1 MRRKSLSSRSS
12 ATVSR
17 TWQRLRLRWYTANKV
32 PVIIVFILGVLV
44 SSFGGILYSLYK
56 HDHERRELMCLALN
70 VYYESRGESAA
81 GQYAV
86 AEVTMNRVASRHYPD
101 SVCDVVYQKN
111 WDTIRK
117 RYVAAFSWTE
127 FAVMSAPNGKQWHQ
141 AMKIAETVYY
151 GKQQP
156 TLDGAMHYHAV
167 YVKPSWSLEMTPVAK
182 IDRHIFYK

>member
-1 MRRKSLSSRSS
+1 MRRKSLSSRCA
-12 ATVSR
+12 ATLSR
-17 TWQRLRLRWYTANKV
+17 YWERLRLRWYIADKAPLV
-32 PVIIVFILGVLV
+32 AVFAVGMVV
-44 SSFGGILYSLYK
+44 SLFGGILYSLYK
-56 HDHERRELMCLALN
+56 HDTERRELTCLALN
-70 VYYESRGESAA
+70 IYYESRGESTA

-86 AEVTMNRVASRHYPD
+86 AEVTMNRVASEHYPD

-111 WDTIRK
+111 WDWIRQ
-117 RYVAAFSWTE
+117 RHVAAFSWTE
-127 FAVMSAPNGKQWHQ
+127 FAVMPTPNGKQWQQ

-182 IDRHIFYK
+182 MYRHIFYK